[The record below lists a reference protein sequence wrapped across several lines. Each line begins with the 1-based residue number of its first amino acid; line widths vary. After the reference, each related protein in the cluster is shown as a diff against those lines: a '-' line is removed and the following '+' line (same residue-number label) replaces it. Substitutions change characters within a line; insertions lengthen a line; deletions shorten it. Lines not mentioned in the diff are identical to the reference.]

1 MSTQIEHR
9 INALQQNVTRTIM
22 DCNKGFEYLEELLLQ
37 KDSKDGSVRNTSG
50 DPCLYSE
57 TGDIVIGRIKDT
69 EVESRILIGYC
80 AQEFVQD
87 DTTESHDSEDV
98 IRIGVDEYV
107 LSTQLPLKSGSIA
120 IGKNASL
127 IENLDPNVIGND
139 TIAIGS
145 FALEQTSNAGNTI
158 AIGHGASRTL
168 AEIGAIRSNDIII
181 GNGAAESAY
190 LDGETTIIG
199 YQAAQSASVNQD
211 AIIIGKEACGGCP
224 RVKYNSISIGSKA
237 CASADQIGENSI
249 NIGAKVLGDG
259 GNQSAGGAVVMG
271 YETLYKGTQGESAIA
286 IGPRVLQYATQSDG
300 AIALGGNTLLA
311 FNTGGSV
318 QGANAIALGP
328 DVLKYAN
335 QGDRAIAIGS
345 RTCSSNHSA
354 TAVTRQ
360 AGQGAS
366 AIAIG
371 HETSKGSIQG
381 ENAIALGYR
390 VLASENGSNGR
401 QGIGAIAIGSNIATE
416 QDAFQQARAIT
427 IGVSSNI
434 KQKADA
440 VALGWYPHH
449 NSIQGEGGISIGRD
463 AGNNTGNGSTV
474 NEGGI
479 LIGRDVCRNVS
490 KIESGII
497 AIGSRAC
504 VSDTNP
510 RYHGHNKISI
520 GTEATSYATTYA
532 DAIAIGNHT
541 ITWGSQQKDAIAI
554 GAWAG
559 VNVDQSEGAILIGH
573 DAFTSS
579 VWYAPKQ
586 ESMALAIGNKV
597 GSWSLADKGIVQKLG
612 ALAIGTNAISNGDQG
627 VSSIAIGT
635 NAGVGGQ
642 HNNSI
647 VISALGTDFTSSRE
661 GGLFIKP
668 IRTLSTVDGVL
679 ATMPGANM
687 VKVMYNQ
694 ESGELFTISKANEP
708 VIRTVDEVRTGSA
721 DFHADGLIVKGDVNG
736 IVKVYG
742 QLDGTKIGRGGLIM
756 TNRIG
761 LKTPKVVPSSGQ
773 NVKRLVIDMNSGEI
787 KYRN

>member
-1 MSTQIEHR
+1 MSSSFEHR
-9 INALQQNVTRTIM
+9 INTLQQNVTRTIM
-22 DCNKGFEYLEELLLQ
+22 DCNTRFEYLEKLLLP
-37 KDSKDGSVRNTSG
+37 KDSKDGSVRNMPG
-50 DPCLYSE
+50 DPCLYSD

-80 AQEFVQD
+80 TQNYVQA
-87 DTTESHDSEDV
+87 DTTESYDSEDV
-98 IRIGVDEYV
+98 IQIGVDEYI
-107 LSTQLPLKSGSIA
+107 LSTRLPLKPGSIA
-120 IGKNASL
+120 IGKNAST
-127 IENLDPNVIGND
+127 IENSDPNVIGND

-145 FALEQTSNAGNTI
+145 FALEQTPNAGNTI
-158 AIGHGASRTL
+158 AIGHQSASESRDVG
-168 AEIGAIRSNDIII
+168 EINSNDIII
-181 GNGAAESAY
+181 GNRAAESAY
-190 LDGETTIIG
+190 LNGETTIIG
-199 YQAAQSASVNQD
+199 YQAAQSANVYSD
-211 AIIIGKEACGGCP
+211 AIIIGKEACKGCP

-237 CASADQIGENSI
+237 CASANQIGENSI

-286 IGPRVLQYATQSDG
+286 IGSKVLQNATQSAG
-300 AIALGGNTLLA
+300 AIAMGMNTLLA
-311 FNTGGSV
+311 FDMFSNV

-335 QGDRAIAIGS
+335 QGDGAITIGS
-345 RTCSSNHSA
+345 LTCSSNHSA

-360 AGQGAS
+360 SGQGTS

-390 VLASENGSNGR
+390 VLTSNNGSNAR

-416 QDAFQQARAIT
+416 EGASQQARAIT
-427 IGVSSNI
+427 IGTSSNI
-434 KQKADA
+434 KQQAGA

-449 NSIQGEGGISIGRD
+449 NSIQGEGGISIGRN
-463 AGNNTGNGSTV
+463 AGNNTGNGGAV

-479 LIGRDVCRNVS
+479 LIGRDVCQNVS

-497 AIGSRAC
+497 AIGTRAC
-504 VSDTNP
+504 LSDTNS
-510 RYHGHNKISI
+510 RYHGHHKISI
-520 GTEATSYATTYA
+520 GTEAASYATTYEN
-532 DAIAIGNHT
+532 AIAIGNHT
-541 ITWGSQQKDAIAI
+541 ITWGYQQKDAIAI

-579 VWYAPKQ
+579 VWYIPTQ
-586 ESMALAIGNKV
+586 ESMALAIGHKV
-597 GSWSLADKGIVQKLG
+597 GSWSLANNGNVQKLG
-612 ALAIGTNAISNGDQG
+612 ALAIGTNAISNGQQG
-627 VSSIAIGT
+627 VSAITIGA

-668 IRTLSTVDGVL
+668 IRTLSTVDGV
-679 ATMPGANM
+679 
-687 VKVMYNQ
+687 KVMYNQ

-708 VIRTVDEVRTGSA
+708 VMRTADEVRTGSA
-721 DFHADGLIVKGDVNG
+721 DFHADGLIVKGDVKG

-742 QLDGTKIGRGGLIM
+742 QLDGTKIGRGGLVM

-773 NVKRLVIDMNSGEI
+773 SVKKLVIDMTRGEI